1 MNTVLH
7 VRPSRELRNS
17 YSKISEL
24 VKRGDRVVIT
34 VNGVGDGVF
43 ISMADFNE
51 YEKLRQVAPLLT
63 SEERADLTKDLKE
76 CLDYSNTPGAK
87 FHSHEEAEEMLG
99 LKS

>member
-1 MNTVLH
+1 MLH

-17 YSKISEL
+17 YSKISKL
-24 VKRGDRVVIT
+24 VNKGDRVVIT

-51 YEKLRQVAPLLT
+51 YEKLRQVTPLLT
-63 SEERADLTKDLKE
+63 IEERAKLTKDLKE

-87 FHSHEEAEEMLG
+87 FYSHEEAKEMLG
-99 LKS
+99 LNS